1 MIGQLGIVGIVF
13 NVVFFAAVI
22 ALVVLAIWALIL
34 SIKALQKYLGQSN
47 ATGSVDQ
54 NS

>member
-1 MIGQLGIVGIVF
+1 MIGQIGIIGIVF
-13 NVVFFAAVI
+13 NVVFFAAVLV
-22 ALVVLAIWALIL
+22 LVVLAIWALVL
-34 SIKALQKYLGQSN
+34 SIKALQKYLGQPN